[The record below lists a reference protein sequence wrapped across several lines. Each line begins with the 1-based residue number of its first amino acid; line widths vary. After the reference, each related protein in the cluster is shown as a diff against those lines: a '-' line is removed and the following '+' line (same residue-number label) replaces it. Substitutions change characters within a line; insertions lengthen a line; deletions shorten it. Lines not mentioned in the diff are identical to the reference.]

1 MRRAGWILVAAGLC
15 WMAAPAPAAE
25 TPRRRL
31 REILRRPIYQRWRL
45 RQERAEVHEEE
56 KGGVWQWLSDRWSA
70 VMGRVVDAL
79 ADLFPKRRRP
89 PPPTGDGAAGA
100 GEGGTTLGDVMKVFG
115 WTVLCLL
122 GAWLL
127 WLLFKY
133 LRGVRRAGAGAHVLG
148 RVRAREALESGE
160 ALALDGAEWLAE
172 AERFASEHDFR
183 AMYRALYL
191 GLLSGLHAANKIDF
205 RRNRTNW
212 TYVARFRGPD
222 DERDTFA
229 SLTSVFDRVWY
240 GAKDPGSL
248 SLDEVKTQ
256 VGRLLGRGGIA

>member
-1 MRRAGWILVAAGLC
+1 MRRGGWILVAAGLC
-15 WMAAPAPAAE
+15 GLAAPAWAAE
-25 TPRRRL
+25 TPRRKL
-31 REILRRPIYQRWRL
+31 RQILRRPIYQRWRL
-45 RQERAEVHEEE
+45 RQERAQVHEEE
-56 KGGVWQWLSDRWSA
+56 EGGMWRSLADRWSE
-70 VMGRVVDAL
+70 VMGRVADTL

-89 PPPTGDGAAGA
+89 GPAAADGAGA
-100 GEGGTTLGDVMKVFG
+100 GGGGTTLGDVMKVFG
-115 WTVLCLL
+115 WTMLCLL

-127 WLLFKY
+127 WLLVKY

-172 AERFASEHDFR
+172 AERFATEHDFR

-240 GAKDPGSL
+240 GAKEPGDV
-248 SLDEVKTQ
+248 SLDEVKMQ
-256 VGRLLGRGGIA
+256 VSRLLGRGGVA